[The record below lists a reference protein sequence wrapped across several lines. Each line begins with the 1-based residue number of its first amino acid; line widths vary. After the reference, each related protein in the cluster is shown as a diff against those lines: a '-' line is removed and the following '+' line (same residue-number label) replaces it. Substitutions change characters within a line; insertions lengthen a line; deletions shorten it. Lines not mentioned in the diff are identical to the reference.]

1 MDQSSDTERRHWFAQ
16 VDLHPTSAGQQEG
29 RSLTPSACTPSSC
42 PACSEGCDCHVPPC
56 PSALPVVLARSLVFG
71 GCSSCPCWLQSDGRQ
86 GPQQGSA
93 SPSLP
98 SMCSTS
104 RLRTLIVLL
113 DRQEGTQIR
122 WIPAVS
128 QVLGDLLFLHLGTE
142 TGPPTLLWCI
152 KAPVSVCRGG
162 WGQQHA
168 RPGHTA
174 HGAHPG
180 AGNAPHGQ
188 RRPGTALALHML
200 PRHSLPVPSVTPD

>member
-128 QVLGDLLFLHLGTE
+128 QVLGDLLFLYTSAQRLVH
-142 TGPPTLLWCI
+142 
-152 KAPVSVCRGG
+152 
-162 WGQQHA
+162 QHCF
-168 RPGHTA
+168 
-174 HGAHPG
+174 GASKRLSAY
-180 AGNAPHGQ
+180 AGVDGDSSM
-188 RRPGTALALHML
+188 LALDTL
-200 PRHSLPVPSVTPD
+200 PMERILEQGTPLMASGGQALR